1 MNPTTLSLSF
11 CIDHADPMSTLEAV
25 LATARRGGLTLAR
38 LTFTEGPMVH
48 QALIGVQA
56 NEPDQLELF
65 LLRLNNLLDIS
76 KVACHRSPDISPFHV
91 LHNPQKYPTLR
102 P

>member
-38 LTFTEGPMVH
+38 LTFTEGPKVY

-56 NEPDQLELF
+56 DDPDQLGLF
-65 LLRLNNLLDIS
+65 QLRLNNLLDIS
-76 KVACHRSPDISPFHV
+76 NVACHRPPDISPV
-91 LHNPQKYPTLR
+91 RMLRNPQKYPTLR